1 MNASLFDQFPRG
13 IACRHAIRLPVDAG
27 RAWALIGDI
36 GDVRVGAEFV
46 DCIEV
51 EGSGVGAVRS
61 LHIKGGIVV
70 RERIEEYS
78 AEDRYYVYRV
88 IDPGPLDFT
97 HYLAMA
103 SVQPAGPHE
112 CIFMWITTA
121 TAVDGRHEEM
131 RALLDGNIQRVF
143 AAVKRELGVS
153 LAA

>member
-13 IACRHAIRLPVDAG
+13 IVCRHAIRLPVDAG

-46 DCIEV
+46 DRIEV